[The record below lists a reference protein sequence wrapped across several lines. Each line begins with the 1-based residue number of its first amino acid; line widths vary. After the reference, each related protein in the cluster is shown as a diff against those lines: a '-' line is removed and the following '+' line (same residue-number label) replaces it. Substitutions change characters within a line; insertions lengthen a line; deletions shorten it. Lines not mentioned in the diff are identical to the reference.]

1 MKRWE
6 ITDKREIIERL
17 DRFLTG
23 IPWRYKILEETK
35 SLEFTNVEIRSNR
48 EREFLKGLEEEGSEI
63 VISTGQFSYVIKR
76 KNGKLFA
83 SLANENGRIVE
94 ELGEVTEKEALEV
107 WREQLRKRD
116 SLGGML
122 TLFRKEEK
130 REPVS
135 NTLKIEYELMEDIK
149 REEVDKSKRKS
160 VVVLGKGFRIELRW
174 DGGCRLYIASLYNN
188 LGKFSKTLH
197 STSISR
203 HAQCSLIP

>member
-1 MKRWE
+1 V
-6 ITDKREIIERL
+6 
-17 DRFLTG
+17 
-23 IPWRYKILEETK
+23 
-35 SLEFTNVEIRSNR
+35 EFTNVEIRSNR

-63 VISTGQFSYVIKR
+63 VISTGQFSYVINR

-116 SLGGML
+116 SLGGIL
-122 TLFRKEEK
+122 NLFRKEEK

-149 REEVDKSKRKS
+149 REEADKSKRKS
-160 VVVLGKGFRIELRW
+160 VVVLGKVFRIELRE
-174 DGGCRLYIASLYNN
+174 DGGCRLYVGPHRI
-188 LGKFSKTLH
+188 
-197 STSISR
+197 I
-203 HAQCSLIP
+203 